1 MSQLIYTSIAVTSFN
16 QNCTLLSSRVNQ
28 ATIIID
34 PGGDADKINAII
46 ADQQLRPEKILLT
59 HAHLDHVGAA
69 KQLAGTWNIPII
81 GPHRDDRLLLD
92 ALPIQ
97 SERFGLDYCAPFLPD
112 QWLEEGQKVTL
123 GEIELDVLHCPGHA
137 PGHVVFYIA
146 QEKLLICGDVLF
158 KGSVG
163 RTDLPGGDAHQLLA
177 SIRNKI
183 LPLGD
188 DIAFIPGHGPGSTI
202 GEERLHNPFLN

>member
-1 MSQLIYTSIAVTSFN
+1 MSQLIYTLIPVTSFN
-16 QNCTLLSSRVNQ
+16 QNCTLLSRRINQ

-34 PGGDADKINAII
+34 PGGDADKINAAI
-46 ADQQLRPEKILLT
+46 AEQQLRPEKILLT

-69 KQLAGTWNIPII
+69 KQLAEEWKIPII

-112 QWLEEGQKVTL
+112 QWLEEGQVVSL
-123 GEIELDVLHCPGHA
+123 GEIKLDVLHCPGHA

-188 DIAFIPGHGPGSTI
+188 DIAFIPGHGPGSTL
-202 GEERLHNPFLN
+202 GEERLNNPFLN

>member
-1 MSQLIYTSIAVTSFN
+1 MSQLIYTLIPVTSFS
-16 QNCTLLSSRVNQ
+16 QNCTLLSSIINL

-34 PGGDADKINAII
+34 PGGDADKINAVI
-46 ADQQLRPEKILLT
+46 AEKQLRPEKILIT

-69 KQLAGTWNIPII
+69 KQLSEEWGIPII
-81 GPHRDDRLLLD
+81 GPHKEDRLLLE

-97 SERFGLDYCAPFLPD
+97 SERFGLDYCASFLPD
-112 QWLEEGQKVTL
+112 QWLEEGQQVVL
-123 GEIELDVLHCPGHA
+123 GDIVLEVLHCPGHA
-137 PGHVVFYIA
+137 PGHVVFYIP

-163 RTDLPGGDAHQLLA
+163 RTDLPGGDAQQLLT
-177 SIRNKI
+177 SIKQKI

-188 DIAFIPGHGPGSTI
+188 DITFIPGHGPCSTI
-202 GEERLHNPFLN
+202 GDERLYNPFLN